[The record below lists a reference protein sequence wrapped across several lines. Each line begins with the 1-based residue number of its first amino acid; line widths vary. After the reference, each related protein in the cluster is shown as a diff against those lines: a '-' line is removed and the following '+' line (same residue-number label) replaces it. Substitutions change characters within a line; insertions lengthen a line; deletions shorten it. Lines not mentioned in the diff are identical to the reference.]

1 MSTVPDA
8 ALALFR
14 SNEDLETY
22 LAIAL
27 LLVSGMFLYYD
38 QYR

>member
-1 MSTVPDA
+1 MSTVLNT

-14 SNEDLETY
+14 SDDDLETY
-22 LAIAL
+22 LAIGL
-27 LLVSGMFLYYD
+27 LLVSSAVLYYD